1 MALNT
6 YILSLLT
13 EKWLGARNLYRWH
26 EYQFNYGRIN
36 SSTIS
41 IHVTRETFKHNT
53 LLVRLTNLE
62 SFVWLSSRNN
72 LKFFHH
78 YDGFFLFV
86 DQFIEWSWTVLD
98 RRINLGAYKNVRQ
111 EIHLNW
117 SLPGETVCL
126 KLWIDWSFS
135 VVASHNDK
143 MFGLQD
149 MPILW
154 ESIEEVTSTFFYLVI
169 NLTFQ

>member
-1 MALNT
+1 MAVFVVACTKRLKTVKTSRTVPIFIDFLYHLMALNT

-53 LLVRLTNLE
+53 FLVRLTNLE

-78 YDGFFLFV
+78 YDGFF
-86 DQFIEWSWTVLD
+86 
-98 RRINLGAYKNVRQ
+98 
-111 EIHLNW
+111 
-117 SLPGETVCL
+117 
-126 KLWIDWSFS
+126 
-135 VVASHNDK
+135 
-143 MFGLQD
+143 
-149 MPILW
+149 
-154 ESIEEVTSTFFYLVI
+154 FYLLI
-169 NLTFQ
+169 SLSSDHELF